1 MTNIYFI
8 MTLLFVS
15 VSTVFAIRILK
26 PLAPRFGLMDVN
38 DYRKQHVGEIPL
50 IGGIAMY
57 LGVVLGSFLLLPYT
71 WLSLS
76 WLFTSAG
83 VVVLGAWDDATDI
96 SVRTRL
102 IIQAMM
108 TFILS
113 IGSGYYLMN
122 IGNIFGIGD
131 MNLGYIGYVVTAL
144 AVVGAI
150 NAFNMMDGIDG
161 LAGMMAIVSFSSL
174 ALLFGL
180 NGDNYGLIVSLL
192 LVVVI
197 LPYLANNL
205 LLPPFKHKIFMGDA
219 GATLIGFTVV
229 WLLIYGSQSPNT
241 DISFR
246 PVTALWII
254 AIPLIDMI
262 AIMVRRI
269 KRGQSPFL
277 ADRDHLHHLLMNA
290 GLTPRKTLILMSAI
304 SAFTAI
310 TGVIGEVI
318 KVPESDMLLGFLLLF
333 VGYRYLVSY
342 TCKLLKSQ
350 IS

>member
-1 MTNIYFI
+1 MINPSLIV
-8 MTLLFVS
+8 TLLLVS
-15 VSTVFAIRILK
+15 LSTIFAIRILK
-26 PLAPRFGLMDVN
+26 PLAPRFGLVDVS
-38 DYRKQHVGEIPL
+38 DHRKQHVGEIPL

-57 LGVVLGSFLLLPYT
+57 LGVTLGSFLLLPYT
-71 WLSLS
+71 WLSLT

-83 VVVLGAWDDATDI
+83 VVVLGAWDDAKDI
-96 SVRTRL
+96 SVRSRL

-113 IGSGYYLMN
+113 VGSGYYLMN
-122 IGNIFGIGD
+122 VGDVFGFGD
-131 MNLGYIGYVVTAL
+131 ISLGYMGYVVTAL

-161 LAGMMAIVSFSSL
+161 LAGMMAIVSFLSL

-180 NGDNYGLIVSLL
+180 NGDRYGLIVSLL

-229 WLLIYGSQSPNT
+229 WLLIYGSQSSSAEV
-241 DISFR
+241 SFR

-254 AIPLIDMI
+254 AVPLLDMI
-262 AIMVRRI
+262 AIMFRRI
-269 KRGQSPFL
+269 RRGQSPFL
-277 ADRDHLHHLLMNA
+277 ADRDHLHHLLMN
-290 GLTPRKTLILMSAI
+290 GGIIPQKTLLIMSILGMVIAI
-304 SAFTAI
+304 L
-310 TGVIGEVI
+310 GVIGEI
-318 KVPESDMLLGFLLLF
+318 TKVPETYMLLGFLLLF
-333 VGYRYLVSY
+333 VGYRYVVRYACRGFS
-342 TCKLLKSQ
+342 TSD
-350 IS
+350 